1 MCRHAFPN
9 KNRFVPAKEV
19 RNWNL
24 ARNQKHRNKQHET
37 EKNKLHSITGGVNGE
52 LDFVK
57 KVCLTKRSTEIMVLM
72 FSEILIDFDQSNQ
85 SI

>member
-1 MCRHAFPN
+1 MPFQTKIDLFPRKKCAIGISHVI
-9 KNRFVPAKEV
+9 KNIEINNTK
-19 RNWNL
+19 
-24 ARNQKHRNKQHET
+24 QK
-37 EKNKLHSITGGVNGE
+37 KNKLHSITGGVNGE

-57 KVCLTKRSTEIMVLM
+57 KVCLTKRSSEIMVLM